1 MPPGFSVDSHI
12 HVCVYVCMYACMH
25 VCVYACMYVCVYVCI
40 HVRMYVCMCVCVC
53 DCLQE
58 NRAQR
63 GTRKRQENID
73 QILKNE
79 SNKPTKGNSQVKYIG
94 NILNYG
100 NKTWRAQYLDVCVY
114 VCVYVCMHVCV
125 CMYVYMYVCMY
136 VYMYVCICVRAQENM
151 TFG

>member
-73 QILKNE
+73 QIFKNE
-79 SNKPTKGNSQVKYIG
+79 SNKPTKGNS
-94 NILNYG
+94 
-100 NKTWRAQYLDVCVY
+100 
-114 VCVYVCMHVCV
+114 
-125 CMYVYMYVCMY
+125 
-136 VYMYVCICVRAQENM
+136 
-151 TFG
+151 